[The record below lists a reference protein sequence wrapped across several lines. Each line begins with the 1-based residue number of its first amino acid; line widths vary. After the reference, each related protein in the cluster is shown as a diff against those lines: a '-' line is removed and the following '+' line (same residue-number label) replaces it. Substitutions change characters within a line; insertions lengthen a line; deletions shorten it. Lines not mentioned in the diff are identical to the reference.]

1 MSLDEL
7 PECGNWTEP
16 VPDSVERVV
25 SGAESSALEACLD
38 KLDNHQRSCIVL
50 AFRDGYTHQELA
62 ERLHAPLGSIKS
74 WIRRGQIQLK
84 ECLDR

>member
-1 MSLDEL
+1 MGANSRLLLADNTIYWIGDRRDAVRPTGPFDPQL
-7 PECGNWTEP
+7 P
-16 VPDSVERVV
+16 
-25 SGAESSALEACLD
+25 
-38 KLDNHQRSCIVL
+38 VL